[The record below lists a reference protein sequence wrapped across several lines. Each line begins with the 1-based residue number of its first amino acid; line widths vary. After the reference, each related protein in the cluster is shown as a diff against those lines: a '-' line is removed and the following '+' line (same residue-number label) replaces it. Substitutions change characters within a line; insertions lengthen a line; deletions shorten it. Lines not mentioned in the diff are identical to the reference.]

1 MICRLGRVLQEPT
14 SSSIFV
20 KTIEICCIKVSCTL
34 ITCLALDGG
43 DDSKKKTPIYTLL
56 LKTYIK
62 CLKSILRLGFFSMY
76 KDEFSR

>member
-34 ITCLALDGG
+34 ITCLAIEGG
-43 DDSKKKTPIYTLL
+43 DDSKKKHQF
-56 LKTYIK
+56 
-62 CLKSILRLGFFSMY
+62 ILFS
-76 KDEFSR
+76 